1 MVFSILQFGMTTL
14 LAIVCARAMGLS
26 GNDIPF
32 ISLLIPALWVLPRG
46 GISGFVLLAS
56 MAAYGMTLAYQPA
69 SLSVSVWVLFPL
81 LMVAF
86 SPRSNI
92 GVIACCALITITLEV
107 GIMVTQSAGKLGGT
121 PWVTV
126 VQLVSVSLMW
136 WAARSWK
143 PRKGHSWWTLIL
155 VVPLWM
161 AGLEYSALLSLTVV
175 GIMASMETIRS
186 TFKDTEFC
194 WHTLLCWTLPSV
206 GFATFVLSPDLD
218 VPNPV
223 FVVWMCLLVTAWMTD
238 YILRSNEEQMEQ

>member
-1 MVFSILQFGMTTL
+1 MLFSIFQFGITTL
-14 LAIVCARAMGLS
+14 LAVVCARAMGLS

-32 ISLLIPALWVLPRG
+32 ISLVIPALWILPRG
-46 GISGFVLLAS
+46 GIAGILLLAA
-56 MAAYGMTLAYQPA
+56 MAAYGMTLSYQPA

-86 SPRSNI
+86 SQRSNI
-92 GVIACCALITITLEV
+92 GVVACCGLITLTLEV
-107 GIMVTQSAGKLGGT
+107 GIMVTQASGKLGGT
-121 PWVTV
+121 PMVTM
-126 VQLVSVSLMW
+126 VQILSVAVIW
-136 WAARSWK
+136 WIARSWR
-143 PRKGHSWWTLIL
+143 PRQGHSWWALFL
-155 VVPLWM
+155 VIPLWV
-161 AGLEYSALLSLTVV
+161 ADLGYAALLSLTIV

-186 TFKDTEFC
+186 TIKDSEFC

-238 YILRSNEEQMEQ
+238 YILRSNEEQLE